1 MVGSAGLL
9 IHPVVLLKAHV
20 ARIWTVAIPDPL
32 FDNLRCVCLDWEGL
46 LNSLELS
53 HLFVNGVDFVIS
65 IVMDGI
71 LREVELR
78 RRGHYS
84 HGLLN

>member
-1 MVGSAGLL
+1 MVGSASLL
-9 IHPVVLLKAHV
+9 IHLVVLFEAHV
-20 ARIWTVAIPDPL
+20 ASIWTVAIPDPL
-32 FDNLRCVCLDWEGL
+32 FYHLRCVFLECDWL

-65 IVMDGI
+65 IVKDSI
-71 LREVELR
+71 LSGVELR

>member
-9 IHPVVLLKAHV
+9 IYPVVLLEAHV
-20 ARIWTVAIPDPL
+20 ARIWTVAISDPL
-32 FDNLRCVCLDWEGL
+32 FDHLRCVCLECDWL

-65 IVMDGI
+65 IVKDGI
-71 LREVELR
+71 LSEI
-78 RRGHYS
+78 
-84 HGLLN
+84 